1 MNTLYKRV
9 STQAIKGSKLEDR
22 IYQIEEFLTKLR
34 KDLKEE
40 IDLRKALEKI
50 SLANHNGNENQIKA
64 LKDALDQIGDLVNDS
79 ISDFK
84 NELRNEMEDKNNVL
98 KNFVDKKMKILDTYD
113 KINADNE
120 FNHKNFENQTRNKL
134 NELDNDIKNNIK
146 SMNDI
151 ISTNTNKVNYF
162 EKKFVEE
169 MKYIRE
175 EITNIYKELENL
187 KNDVISL
194 KNFKDISNNN
204 FKNINND
211 ISKQEEIITNFTNKI
226 NLSLN
231 YYENE
236 VQHFKEENCNVL
248 LNFNKI
254 KEEVYRHLN
263 IIDNK
268 LSSKLKELFLSIED
282 KQNFNNC
289 EIQRF
294 EKYIYEEQEK
304 FNKFIEEKFNNL
316 NDGNKKL
323 FEVYNKDLNN
333 VKTKN
338 EIIEQNQD
346 SLKDKLYKCLSETD
360 DYYTRK
366 LEKIFKILITNNLIP
381 ENFNYDDF
389 KK

>member
-9 STQAIKGSKLEDR
+9 STQAIKGTKLEDR
-22 IYQIEEFLTKLR
+22 IFQLEEFTTKLR
-34 KDLKEE
+34 KELKEE
-40 IDLRKALEKI
+40 IELRKALEKL
-50 SLANHNGNENQIKA
+50 SLTNHNGNENQIKA
-64 LKDALDQIGDLVNDS
+64 LKEALDQIGDLVNDS
-79 ISDFK
+79 IIDFK
-84 NELRNEMEDKNNVL
+84 NDLRNEMEDKNNVI

-134 NELDNDIKNNIK
+134 NELDNDMKNNIK
-146 SMNDI
+146 TMNDI

-162 EKKFVEE
+162 EKKFIEE
-169 MKYIRE
+169 MKYLHD
-175 EITNIYKELENL
+175 EITNINKEIENI
-187 KNDVISL
+187 KNDLISL
-194 KNFKDISNNN
+194 KNFKDLSNNN
-204 FKNINND
+204 FKNINSD

-226 NLSLN
+226 NLNIN

-236 VQHFKEENCNVL
+236 IQNFKEETCNL
-248 LNFNKI
+248 ILNFNQI
-254 KEEVYRHLN
+254 KDEVYRHLN
-263 IIDNK
+263 INDNK
-268 LSSKLKELFLSIED
+268 LSTKLKELFLNLED
-282 KQNFNNC
+282 KQNLNNC
-289 EIQRF
+289 EIEKF

-304 FNKFIEEKFNNL
+304 FNKYIEEKFNSL

-323 FEVYNKDLNN
+323 FEVYNNDLNN
-333 VKTKN
+333 VKAKN
-338 EIIEQNQD
+338 EIIERNQD

-360 DYYTRK
+360 DYYTKK

>member
-22 IYQIEEFLTKLR
+22 IYQIEEFMTKLR

-40 IDLRKALEKI
+40 IELRKALEKI
-50 SLANHNGNENQIKA
+50 SISNHNGNENQIKA

-98 KNFVDKKMKILDTYD
+98 KNFVNKKMKVLDTYD

-146 SMNDI
+146 SMNDV

-187 KNDVISL
+187 KNDVTSL

-289 EIQRF
+289 EIERF

-304 FNKFIEEKFNNL
+304 FNKFIEEKFNNV
-316 NDGNKKL
+316 NEGNKKL